1 MDLKLKLILI
11 YKMLTNGWEFYILNP
26 FDKDIKQSTQ
36 DKYVDMYNKAYNS
49 FIRQLCIPEPNDL
62 LEDNNRFIYYIDLN
76 GDNDKIKL
84 EEEEYEYTF
93 LKTVFLDKKLR
104 KIKTDITEYYRMYNI
119 YIENMYRQDDAFYLV
134 LNKK

>member
-1 MDLKLKLILI
+1 
-11 YKMLTNGWEFYILNP
+11 MLTNGWEFYILNP

-49 FIRQLCIPEPNDL
+49 FIGQLCIPEPNDL
-62 LEDNNRFIYYIDLN
+62 LEDNTSFMYYIDLN

-84 EEEEYEYTF
+84 EEEYEYTF

-104 KIKTDITEYYRMYNI
+104 KIKTDITEYYRMHNI
-119 YIENMYRQDDAFYLV
+119 YIENMYRQDNAFYLV

>member
-1 MDLKLKLILI
+1 MLI
-11 YKMLTNGWEFYILNP
+11 NGWEFYILNP

-49 FIRQLCIPEPNDL
+49 FIGQLCIPKPNDL
-62 LEDNNRFIYYIDLN
+62 LEDNISFIYYIDLN

-84 EEEEYEYTF
+84 EEEYEYTF
-93 LKTVFLDKKLR
+93 LKTVFLDKKFR
-104 KIKTDITEYYRMYNI
+104 KIKTDITEYYRMHNI
-119 YIENMYRQDDAFYLV
+119 YIENMYRQDNAFYLV